1 MYYKFKAVG
10 SSDVKNNRGDDK
22 TGTIGMVDAA
32 TNRDSTTSTSWER
45 MRNLFTRAPPQMAV
59 FDTNSDCV
67 DAILSA
73 NMPTTIITSFS
84 SKSNPPWAHAL
95 PGTS

>member
-10 SSDVKNNRGDDK
+10 SSDVKNSVNRGDDK

-73 NMPTTIITSFS
+73 VQYANDD
-84 SKSNPPWAHAL
+84 HY
-95 PGTS
+95 